1 MPPPDTETD
10 AEIATDIET
19 TPWLGAGEVLVHIG
33 VPKTGSTAIQQSMT
47 ASRASMAEQGVVYPD
62 LGGSN
67 HYVAALTVLGRSARW
82 DKSGAVD
89 DERWRQLMQAV
100 ADQPPE
106 AKVILSAEI
115 LCEAGPE
122 IVQRIVDDIGRD
134 RVRILLTLRSLESLI
149 PSTWQQYV
157 KAGSSFDYE
166 TWLRDMMRGS
176 GNTSETPSFW
186 RRNNHGR
193 LVERWSKAVGADRV
207 AVAVIEGG
215 DRRSIYDLFED
226 IIGLRRDTLQPMSE
240 TNRSLSANEVEL
252 LRRVNEQLGDK
263 IRHRSYDR
271 IIRRHAVRGLVERQT
286 FGDDEPRLFVPEW
299 AATKARE
306 FGREAVGRIEATGAT
321 VFGQLSALVP
331 DGPTRSDPL
340 PSADV
345 VPVEA
350 AALLVTSMFDGATS
364 EVDKE
369 RAKVKRLRA
378 SAARVADGSPHDRAV
393 PPQWCRGSATDCVAT
408 GGGSWVRSGS
418 VWRAERGQRSV
429 LTEPNRRSPASPR
442 PGTMNA

>member
-1 MPPPDTETD
+1 MPPPDTKAD
-10 AEIATDIET
+10 AGTET
-19 TPWLGAGEVLVHIG
+19 TPWLEDGEVLVHIG

-47 ASRASMAEQGVVYPD
+47 ASRATMAEQGVVYPD

-67 HYVAALTVLGRSARW
+67 HYVAALTVLRRSATY
-82 DKSGAVD
+82 DKQAPVD
-89 DERWRQLMQAV
+89 DTRWRTLMQAV
-100 ADQPPE
+100 ADRPQA

-122 IVQRIVDDIGRD
+122 IVQRIVADIGRD

-157 KAGSSFDYE
+157 KAGSSFEYE
-166 TWLRDMMRGS
+166 SWLRDMMRGS
-176 GNTSETPSFW
+176 GNTTETPSFW

-193 LVERWSKAVGADRV
+193 LVERWSKAVGPDRV

-215 DRRSIYDLFED
+215 EPRAIYDLFED
-226 IIGLRRDTLQPMSE
+226 IIGLRRNTLQPMSE
-240 TNRSLSANEVEL
+240 NNRSLSASEVEL

-263 IRHRSYDR
+263 IKHRSYDR
-271 IIRRHAVRGLVERQT
+271 IIRRHAVRGLVELRT
-286 FGDDEPRLFVPEW
+286 PGDDEPRLFVPEW

-321 VFGQLSALVP
+321 VFGELSALVP

-340 PSADV
+340 PSAGA

-350 AALLVTSMFDGATS
+350 ATILVTSMFEGVTS
-364 EVDKE
+364 ELDKE
-369 RAKVKRLRA
+369 QSRAQRQKA
-378 SAARVADGSPHDRAV
+378 
-393 PPQWCRGSATDCVAT
+393 
-408 GGGSWVRSGS
+408 
-418 VWRAERGQRSV
+418 RAERTADELVALRARAGAPPMVPRIR
-429 LTEPNRRSPASPR
+429 NRLRRDRRRLVGAIR
-442 PGTMNA
+442 ERLAR